1 MVNTLASSVKM
12 SNSIVEET
20 GWRLRVFD
28 SLSFPTLILKPNKI
42 ILTANRIFLE
52 KYGRRLEEVVGK
64 TCHGVFYGAST
75 CPNHSC
81 PFAKVLAEKKGQSI
95 LRSHFSLTGKKIWED
110 RVFSPI
116 LDENGEVAYVMES
129 VRDITRL
136 KTLEKVLRKTQ
147 LFFEKLIQS
156 SAMAI
161 VAADS
166 FGEILLMNPMAEELF
181 GYVAEYA
188 MHHIPTDKLYP
199 LGVAKEIMKQLR
211 TERHGSKGKVA
222 GIRTTIINKDGQ
234 EIPVELTASI
244 IYEEG
249 EEIATM
255 GIYQD
260 LRDRLE
266 VEQRLVE
273 TRSQLAQSEKM
284 ASIGQLA
291 AGVAHELNNPLTSI
305 LFDANMILEGRT
317 ADDANKESL
326 ELIIDDVYRCRDIVK
341 NLLAYSRQTNPLKDI
356 IQVSDLVE
364 QSLALIRDQK
374 LFANVKVVKD
384 LSDEMMLIHVD
395 KNQIS
400 QVIIN
405 LVMNAVAAMNGSG
418 TLTFRTYRNKDAQEA
433 FLEVSDTG
441 FGIAEGNLSKIFDPF
456 FTTKELGKGTGLGLS
471 TAFGNVNENKGK
483 ISVKS
488 TDSDGTTFLLE
499 FPLYKSSNGH

>member
-1 MVNTLASSVKM
+1 M

-28 SLSFPTLILKPNKI
+28 SLSFPTLILKPDKI

-52 KYGRRLEEVVGK
+52 KYGRRIEDVVGK
-64 TCHGVFYGAST
+64 TCHGVFYGAPT
-75 CPNHSC
+75 CPHHDC
-81 PFAKVLAEKKGQSI
+81 PFAKVLKEKKGQSI

-244 IYEEG
+244 IYEDG

-266 VEQRLVE
+266 VEQRLFE

-305 LFDANMILEGRT
+305 LFDANMILEGLPS
-317 ADDANKESL
+317 DDANHEGL
-326 ELIIDDVYRCRDIVK
+326 ELIIDDVYRSKDIIK
-341 NLLAYSRQTNPLKDI
+341 NLLAYSRQTSPKKDI
-356 IQVSDLVE
+356 IQMSDLVE
-364 QSLALIRDQK
+364 QSLSLIRDQK
-374 LFANVKVVKD
+374 LFANVNVVKD

-400 QVIIN
+400 QVVIN
-405 LVMNAVAAMNGSG
+405 LVMNAVAAMDGSG
-418 TLTFRTYRNKDAQEA
+418 TLTFRTYRNKAAREA

-441 FGIAEGNLSKIFDPF
+441 CGITEENLSRIFDPF

-488 TDSDGTTFLLE
+488 TGSDGTTFLIE
-499 FPLYKSSNGH
+499 FPLYQSSNSH

>member
-1 MVNTLASSVKM
+1 M
-12 SNSIVEET
+12 EET

-52 KYGRRLEEVVGK
+52 KYGRRIEEVVGR
-64 TCHGVFYGAST
+64 TCHEVFYGTPT

-81 PFAKVLAEKKGQSI
+81 PFAKVLTEKKGQSI
-95 LRSHFSLTGKKIWED
+95 LRSHFSPTGKKIWED

-116 LDENGEVAYVMES
+116 LDESGAVAYVMES

-166 FGEILLMNPMAEELF
+166 YGEILLMNPVAEGLF
-181 GYVAEYA
+181 GYAAEYA
-188 MHHIPTDKLYP
+188 MHHIPVDKLYP
-199 LGVAKEIMKQLR
+199 PGVAKQIMKQLR
-211 TERHGSKGKVA
+211 VEQHGGKGKIS
-222 GIRTTIINKDGQ
+222 GHRTTIVNRDGQ

-244 IYEEG
+244 IYEDG
-249 EEIATM
+249 DEIATM

-266 VEQRLVE
+266 VERRLAE
-273 TRSQLAQSEKM
+273 TRFQLAQSEKM

-305 LFDANMILEGRT
+305 LFDANMMLDSLGS
-317 ADDANKESL
+317 DVANRESL
-326 ELIIDDVYRCRDIVK
+326 ELIIDDVYRCKDIVK
-341 NLLAYSRQTNPLKDI
+341 NLLAYSRQTSPSKDI
-356 IQVSDLVE
+356 IQINDLVE
-364 QSLALIRDQK
+364 QSLSLIRDQK
-374 LFANVKVVKD
+374 LFANIRVVKD

-405 LVMNAVAAMNGSG
+405 LVMNAVAAMDGSG
-418 TLTFRTYRNKDAQEA
+418 SLTFRTYRNKAAREV

-441 FGIAEGNLSKIFDPF
+441 CGIAEENLSKIFDPF
-456 FTTKELGKGTGLGLS
+456 FTTKEVGKGTGLGLS

-483 ISVKS
+483 IAVKS
-488 TDSDGTTFLLE
+488 TGADGTTFLIQ
-499 FPLYKSSNGH
+499 FPLYQSS

>member
-1 MVNTLASSVKM
+1 MA
-12 SNSIVEET
+12 ET

-52 KYGRRLEEVVGK
+52 KYGRRIEEVVGK
-64 TCHGVFYGAST
+64 TCHEVFYGSPT

-81 PFAKVLAEKKGQSI
+81 PFAKVLTEKKGQSI
-95 LRSHFSLTGKKIWED
+95 LRSHFSSTGKKIWED

-116 LDENGEVAYVMES
+116 LDESGEVAYVMES

-136 KTLEKVLRKTQ
+136 KTLEKVLGRTR

-166 FGEILLMNPMAEELF
+166 YGEILLMNPVAEDLF
-181 GYVAEYA
+181 GYAAEYA
-188 MHHIPTDKLYP
+188 MHHIPVDKLYP
-199 LGVAKEIMKQLR
+199 PGVAKQIMKQLR
-211 TERHGSKGKVA
+211 VEQHGGKGKIS
-222 GIRTTIINKDGQ
+222 GHRTTILNRDGQ

-244 IYEEG
+244 IYEDG
-249 EEIATM
+249 DEIATM

-266 VEQRLVE
+266 VERRLAE
-273 TRSQLAQSEKM
+273 TRFQLAQSEKM

-305 LFDANMILEGRT
+305 LFDANMMLDNLGT
-317 ADDANKESL
+317 DDSNRESL
-326 ELIIDDVYRCRDIVK
+326 ELIIDDVYRCKDIVK
-341 NLLAYSRQTNPLKDI
+341 NLLAYSRQTSPSKDI
-356 IQVSDLVE
+356 IQINDLVE
-364 QSLALIRDQK
+364 QSLSLIRDQK
-374 LFANVKVVKD
+374 LFANIRVVKD

-405 LVMNAVAAMNGSG
+405 LVMNAVAAMDGRG
-418 TLTFRTYRNKDAQEA
+418 TLTFRTYRNKAAREV

-441 FGIAEGNLSKIFDPF
+441 CGIAEENLSKIFDPF

-483 ISVKS
+483 IAVKS
-488 TDSDGTTFLLE
+488 TGTGGTTFLIQ
-499 FPLYKSSNGH
+499 FPLYQSSKGH

>member
-1 MVNTLASSVKM
+1 M

-52 KYGRRLEEVVGK
+52 KYGRRIEDVVGK
-64 TCHGVFYGAST
+64 SCHEVFYGAST
-75 CPNHSC
+75 CPNHAC

-116 LDENGEVAYVMES
+116 LDENGEVVYVMES

-166 FGEILLMNPMAEELF
+166 YGEILLMNPMAEELF

-305 LFDANMILEGRT
+305 LFDANMILEGCT
-317 ADDANKESL
+317 ADDANSESL

-374 LFANVKVVKD
+374 LFANVNVVKD

>member
-1 MVNTLASSVKM
+1 M

-166 FGEILLMNPMAEELF
+166 YGEILLMNPMAEELF

-317 ADDANKESL
+317 ADDANSESL